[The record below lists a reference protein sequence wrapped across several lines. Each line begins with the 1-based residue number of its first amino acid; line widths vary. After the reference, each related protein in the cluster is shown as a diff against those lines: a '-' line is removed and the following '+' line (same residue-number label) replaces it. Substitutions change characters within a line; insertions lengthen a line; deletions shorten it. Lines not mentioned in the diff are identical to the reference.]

1 MLEGELV
8 EDVAVAVVAEAWVAE
23 LARVLR
29 PGGRLV
35 AVTYGVDHLAE
46 LWRLVGHRPLATSPF
61 VAEEGGAVLGRHFDP
76 VERRDVSGVARFPDA
91 TAVHHFL
98 AAYGQLSEVDLAA
111 AVGALPEPLEAT
123 YRHCAFVAS
132 RP

>member
-8 EDVAVAVVAEAWVAE
+8 EDVAVAAVAEVGVAE

-46 LWRLVGHRPLATSPF
+46 LWRLVGHRPCWAATSTPWS
-61 VAEEGGAVLGRHFDP
+61 GG
-76 VERRDVSGVARFPDA
+76 
-91 TAVHHFL
+91 T
-98 AAYGQLSEVDLAA
+98 
-111 AVGALPEPLEAT
+111 
-123 YRHCAFVAS
+123 
-132 RP
+132 